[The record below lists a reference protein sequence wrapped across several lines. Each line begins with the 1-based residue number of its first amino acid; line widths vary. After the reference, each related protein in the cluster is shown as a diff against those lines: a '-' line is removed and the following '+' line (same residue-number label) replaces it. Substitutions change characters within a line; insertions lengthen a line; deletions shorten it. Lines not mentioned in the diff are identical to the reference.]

1 MGVNDI
7 DVLSSN
13 DPAKQSQELKI
24 ERKFLRRRTNLGVH
38 LGAKGS
44 RAMHFCPAHL
54 DILLTKRVSHDMNV
68 VTHIHERVRHFP
80 NTRSRAMIGW
90 KRTGRHHRDRVAAF
104 SGALSKSEVTHAT
117 PDVEAG
123 TGLAGLES
131 FVASGLT
138 GMMGCLR

>member
-24 ERKFLRRRTNLGVH
+24 ERKFLGRRTNLGVR

-54 DILLTKRVSHDMNV
+54 DILLTKRISHDLNV
-68 VTHIHERVRHFP
+68 VTHLPDGVRHFLDP
-80 NTRSRAMIGW
+80 RSRPRLGW
-90 KRTGRHHRDRVAAF
+90 KGTGRHHPAR
-104 SGALSKSEVTHAT
+104 
-117 PDVEAG
+117 
-123 TGLAGLES
+123 
-131 FVASGLT
+131 
-138 GMMGCLR
+138 